1 LLTAQTKS
9 GTIFSLGTA
18 YKKENL
24 LIIRNNEE
32 FFCPACGERVS
43 LKLGNQRIYHFAHR
57 SGTICRDFYE
67 SETLYHMKGKLQLY
81 QWLERQGIPAALEYY
96 DSRIKQ
102 RPDIVFHYGGNK
114 YALEYQC
121 SPIPEDIF
129 NKRTAA
135 YDQQNYIPLWIMG
148 SKHMKV
154 KRSNIFSLSNFDY
167 FFLRKTKDNHL
178 IIPSY
183 CPEEKQFKILSS
195 IYPYSIKNA
204 LANITHHPIEQTVIQ
219 DILAPKITTQHSLVK
234 WLNEIEKFTLNWS
247 LHPSPDLNQIL
258 REIYMHNLNLYLL
271 PPEISLPVS
280 HSLLIQT
287 PPIIWQTYLYLDVLQ
302 DKIPNDLL
310 DLRIVERQY
319 NKRMMKKEII
329 NRNIPQLP
337 KEQSFNA
344 VKDYFLQLERL
355 GILTKKSETVF
366 QLQTQILIP
375 KSNREKEER
384 RNEFCQKNKFI
395 LVEK

>member
-234 WLNEIEKFTLNWS
+234 WLKEIEKFTLNWS

-271 PPEISLPVS
+271 PPEIGLPVS

-395 LVEK
+395 LAEK

>member
-9 GTIFSLGTA
+9 GTIFSLGSA

-32 FFCPACGERVS
+32 FFCPACGERVT

-57 SGTICRDFYE
+57 NGTICRDFYE

-204 LANITHHPIEQTVIQ
+204 LANITHHPIEQTFIQ

-234 WLNEIEKFTLNWS
+234 WLKEIEKFTLNWS

-271 PPEISLPVS
+271 PPEIGLPVS

-395 LVEK
+395 LAEK